1 MNWGSEGWEI
11 ELAVRT
17 KGVQF
22 QVRVESARR
31 VKVTEL
37 VVPLLG
43 MLPVPVQPED
53 TKRMPFVSTKAGTWI
68 GSLVFWPCRGRLE
81 EERKLVN
88 TKNRPLLEPTPAV
101 FKSAAK
107 QLPASLISD
116 CAEGKAA
123 LTFSPNKSCCSK
135 YSTLLVGIN

>member
-1 MNWGSEGWEI
+1 MNWGSVGWEI

-22 QVRVESARR
+22 QVRVESASR

-88 TKNRPLLEPTPAV
+88 TKNRPLLGV
-101 FKSAAK
+101 
-107 QLPASLISD
+107 
-116 CAEGKAA
+116 AA
-123 LTFSPNKSCCSK
+123 LAHA
-135 YSTLLVGIN
+135 